1 MARNQVV
8 MPGFAAFH
16 VGIQTDDAPTED
28 PEGAVAQDDE
38 ASTDDDAYIDGIS
51 E

>member
-1 MARNQVV
+1 

-16 VGIQTDDAPTED
+16 VGIQTDETEAEAD
-28 PEGAVAQDDE
+28 RREPPVESGAYV
-38 ASTDDDAYIDGIS
+38 DGMS